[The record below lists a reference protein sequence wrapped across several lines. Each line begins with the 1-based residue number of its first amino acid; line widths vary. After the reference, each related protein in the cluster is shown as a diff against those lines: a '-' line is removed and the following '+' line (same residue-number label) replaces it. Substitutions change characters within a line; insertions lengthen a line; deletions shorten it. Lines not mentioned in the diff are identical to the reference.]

1 VSYCLDQLLGAE
13 RLAACLANDALL
25 FQPKESAPL
34 PIREGSCEISI
45 IRFGEQGECRL
56 RFGSAV
62 EAKSHASELQAQ
74 GCVVI
79 YGPSA
84 LGSMQ

>member
-1 VSYCLDQLLGAE
+1 MSQLLDSVLGAE

-34 PIREGSCEISI
+34 PIRESSCEISI
-45 IRFGEQGECRL
+45 IRFGEGECRM

-79 YGPSA
+79 YRPVGEGA
-84 LGSMQ
+84 RQ